1 MTGRGTPY
9 GLAVAPVIKVC
20 SRNEMKEQWQ
30 DLIDIN
36 AGPVATG
43 EATIPEIG
51 TRLFMEIIDVASGR
65 RQSFAEQ
72 YRLHN
77 DLCIFNPAPIT

>member
-9 GLAVAPVIKVC
+9 GLAAAPVIKVC
-20 SRNEMKEQWQ
+20 SRNEMKESWP
-30 DLIDIN
+30 DLIDLN

-43 EATIPEIG
+43 EADIAQIG
-51 TRLFMEIIDVASGR
+51 TELFYKILNVASGKE
-65 RQSFAEQ
+65 QSFAEKYQ
-72 YRLHN
+72 LHN